1 MKTPV
6 AFIIFNRPDTT
17 KRVFEAIRQAKPPK
31 LFVIADG
38 PRSDRPEDVKKCA
51 AARAII
57 DGVDWECEV
66 LTNYSD
72 INLGCGKR
80 LPTGITW
87 VFEQVEEAII
97 LEDDC
102 LPDPSFFPFCEEL
115 LERYRDDTRIAII
128 SGNNLLGR
136 RTSLYSYYFSK
147 YPYTWGW
154 ATWKRAWKYYDQDMN
169 LWTEI
174 KSRNWLENILT
185 NKKAVKYWKKIFQNT
200 YDGKA
205 TTVWDYQ
212 WTFACLTNNFLS
224 IVPNVNLISNI
235 GFGQSSTHTKDSD
248 NKLSNLPTQEINF
261 PLVHMPCIINDIKSD
276 VLADETIFD
285 TPLINRM
292 KKLIRLLLKFSRKSL
307 RIFNKI

>member
-6 AFIIFNRPDTT
+6 ALIIFNRPDTT

-38 PRSDRPEDVKKCA
+38 PRTNHPSDIEKCA
-51 AARAII
+51 AAKAII
-57 DGVDWECEV
+57 GGVDWECEV
-66 LTNYSD
+66 FTNFSD

-102 LPDPSFFPFCEEL
+102 LPDPSFFAFCEEL
-115 LERYRDDTRIAII
+115 LERYRDDNRIAII
-128 SGNNLLGR
+128 SGDNLLGH
-136 RTSLYSYYFSK
+136 RTSPYSYYFSK
-147 YPYTWGW
+147 YPYIWGW
-154 ATWKRAWKYYDQDMN
+154 ATWKRAWKYYDLEMS

-174 KSRNWLENILT
+174 KSGNWLENILI
-185 NKKAVKYWKKIFQNT
+185 NKKTVKYWEKIFQNT
-200 YDGKA
+200 YDGKVN
-205 TTVWDYQ
+205 TWDYQ
-212 WTFACLTNNFLS
+212 WTFACLINNFLC
-224 IVPNVNLISNI
+224 ITPNVNLISNI

-261 PLVHMPCIINDIKSD
+261 PLVHPPYIINDIKSD
-276 VLADETIFD
+276 VLADKTVFNIIS
-285 TPLINRM
+285 LIDRM
-292 KKLIRLLLKFSRKSL
+292 KRKIKKIIFSRKAS
-307 RIFNKI
+307 

>member
-31 LFVIADG
+31 LLVVADG
-38 PRSDRPEDVKKCA
+38 PRANHTCDIENCA

-72 INLGCGKR
+72 VNLGCKLRVSSG
-80 LPTGITW
+80 LDW
-87 VFEQVEEAII
+87 VFSEVEEAII

-115 LERYRDDTRIAII
+115 LERYRDDTRVAII
-128 SGNNLLGR
+128 SGNNLLGN
-136 RTSLYSYYFSK
+136 RTSPYSYYFSK
-147 YPYTWGW
+147 YPYIWGW
-154 ATWKRAWKYYDQDMN
+154 ATWKRAWKYYNLEIN

-174 KSRNWLENILT
+174 KSGNWLENILT
-185 NKKAVKYWKKIFQNT
+185 NKKAVKYWEKIFQNT

-205 TTVWDYQ
+205 TTIWDYQ
-212 WTFACLTNNFLS
+212 WTFACLINNFLS

-248 NKLSNLPTQEINF
+248 NKLSNLPTQEVNF
-261 PLVHMPCIINDIKSD
+261 PLVHPPFMINDRKADI
-276 VLADETIFD
+276 LADETVFG
-285 TPLINRM
+285 TPLIDRVKRKI
-292 KKLIRLLLKFSRKSL
+292 KKIISK
-307 RIFNKI
+307 

>member
-31 LFVIADG
+31 LLVIADG
-38 PRSDRPEDVKKCA
+38 PRANRPGEAEKCA

-72 INLGCGKR
+72 TNLGCGKR
-80 LPTGITW
+80 PATGITW

-115 LERYRDDTRIAII
+115 LERYRDDTRVAII
-128 SGNNLLGR
+128 SGNNLLGN
-136 RTSLYSYYFSK
+136 RTSPYSYYFSK
-147 YPYTWGW
+147 YPYIWGW
-154 ATWKRAWKYYDQDMN
+154 ATWKRAWRYYDLETS

-174 KSRNWLENILT
+174 KNGSWLENILPS
-185 NKKAVKYWKKIFQNT
+185 KKSVKYWEKIFQNT

-205 TTVWDYQ
+205 ETWDYQ
-212 WTFACLTNNFLS
+212 WTFACLINNFLS
-224 IVPNVNLISNI
+224 ITPNVNLISNI
-235 GFGQSSTHTKDSD
+235 GFGESATHTKNSD
-248 NKLSNLPTQEINF
+248 DKLSNLSVEEVNF
-261 PLVHMPCIINDIKSD
+261 PLVHPPFMINDKKADI
-276 VLADETIFD
+276 LADDTVFS
-285 TPLINRM
+285 TPLIDRVKRKI
-292 KKLIRLLLKFSRKSL
+292 KKMISK
-307 RIFNKI
+307 